1 MRAGNTILIAGAI
14 CLAVLS
20 LHLGVRT
27 YAPAEIWR
35 ALTSAD
41 ADATAIIVRDLRV
54 PRMVLAALIGA
65 ALALSGLMMQSVTRN
80 PVAEPGLLGVNAGA
94 AFAVVVLL
102 TVQPGA
108 GVWLVIGVAAMGAAL
123 AAALVF
129 GLALSIGAAMS
140 PVHLL
145 LAGVT
150 VAALLM
156 AGVQV
161 LIILNEQTLEELIFW
176 LSGSFADRP
185 IVGISVVAAGLGLGG
200 GLCLFQAPALD
211 ALGADDAT
219 ATGLG
224 VDVPRLRLLLLGCAA
239 LLAGCAVALAGP
251 IAFVGLVAP
260 RLARLSGARGHAQ
273 LIPRAVLFGVLLALS
288 ADLIARFV
296 LYPSEA
302 PVSAVM
308 ALIGVPILIGLL
320 RGTRMRLA

>member
-1 MRAGNTILIAGAI
+1 MRTVNILLI
-14 CLAVLS
+14 CVAACVAVLG
-20 LHLGVRT
+20 LHVGVRA
-27 YAPAEIWR
+27 YAPWEVWR
-35 ALTSAD
+35 AVTSAEM
-41 ADATAIIVRDLRV
+41 DATAIIVRDLRV
-54 PRMVLAALIGA
+54 PRMVLAALVGA
-65 ALALSGLMMQSVTRN
+65 ALALSGLMMQSVARN

-102 TVQPGA
+102 TLNPSVGFWAIMAAAAFGA
-108 GVWLVIGVAAMGAAL
+108 GT

-129 GLALSIGAAMS
+129 GLALSVGAAIT

-145 LAGVT
+145 LAGVS

-161 LIILNEQTLEELIFW
+161 LVIVNEQTLEELVFW

-185 IVGISVVAAGLGLGG
+185 LAGVWIVAGGLGVGAG
-200 GLCLFQAPALD
+200 MCLLHAPALD
-211 ALGADDAT
+211 ALRADDAT

-224 VDVPRLRLLLLGCAA
+224 VDVARLRLLLLGGAA

-251 IAFVGLVAP
+251 IAFLGLVAP
-260 RLARLSGARGHAQ
+260 HLARLSGAVGHAQ
-273 LIPRAVLFGVLLALS
+273 MIPRTLLCGVVLALS
-288 ADLIARFV
+288 ADVIARFV
-296 LYPSEA
+296 LYPTEA

-320 RGTRMRLA
+320 RSARMRLA

>member
-1 MRAGNTILIAGAI
+1 MRTGNITLIVTCLCVAILG
-14 CLAVLS
+14 
-20 LHLGVRT
+20 LHVGVRAYPT
-27 YAPAEIWR
+27 AEVWR
-35 ALTSAD
+35 AVTGVD
-41 ADATAIIVRDLRV
+41 ADATAIIVRELRV
-54 PRMVLAALIGA
+54 PRMLLAALVGA

-102 TVQPGA
+102 TVLPGA
-108 GVWLVIGVAAMGAAL
+108 SIWAIMGVAALGASL

-129 GLALSIGAAMS
+129 GLALSVGAAMS

-161 LIILNEQTLEELIFW
+161 LVILNEQTLEELIFW

-185 IVGISVVAAGLGLGG
+185 LAGAWIVAAGLIIGG
-200 GLCLFQAPALD
+200 ALCAAQAPALD
-211 ALGADDAT
+211 ALRADDAT

-224 VDVPRLRLLLLGCAA
+224 VDVARLRLLLLGGAA
-239 LLAGCAVALAGP
+239 LLAGCAVALSGP

-260 RLARLSGARGHAQ
+260 HLARLSGARGHAQ
-273 LIPRAVLFGVLLALS
+273 LIPRAVIFGVLLALT
-288 ADLIARFV
+288 ADVLARFI
-296 LYPSEA
+296 LYPTEA

-320 RGTRMRLA
+320 RGARMRLA